1 MEKYL
6 EITNN
11 AEIPNIQNSICPLDI
26 SENDRS
32 SREEKLIENQETNIN
47 YGRAMVNSATVN
59 DGLTPC
65 KIMKKEPKD
74 IDSSTDRQF
83 NTIIHWNSQNLDNN
97 CHISRSCSTAIDIG
111 QSSSIVTTVCS
122 MASNVTPCYNNNNNN
137 VATVENEK
145 INICSGS
152 AVDIDGVTDISRKVS
167 SGVARNTAAVRQN
180 LCNDAISEV
189 PTLIP
194 CSNSNKTTTTNNN
207 NNNNNNNSSI
217 SNNDNS
223 ISSDTTPKL
232 PKLISSPNKS
242 EIVNP
247 GPTIPLISFDQ
258 SEQASN
264 TTELGLNV
272 SKNVNQSNSLV
283 GNGAKIPQGGL
294 NISLLPCQVSSD
306 VPDHLLNTM
315 RLNNTETASTTT
327 SPASAFVP
335 LSSSNCGYRS
345 IHRRDHTP
353 VSHLLPASK
362 LDSLQKEN
370 SPLGILNGM
379 QGIVAPVDHHA
390 SSQETF
396 SSIYGQQSDN
406 NIILVTQSPHHL
418 EPLKVSQTGNQIVH
432 TPISKAS
439 HVIYCH
445 NVLNNGLPLQ
455 LKTPTN
461 SLNLN
466 SSGEENNS
474 PPENLSNSVTSF
486 KSPNNTEDNMVSYN
500 KTDQTN
506 AKEDDP
512 SRHQHNLNER
522 KRRARI
528 TIACDL
534 MRRLVP
540 GLSDKTDKATVF
552 EYAARYI
559 YFLQSHVGTDYDRN
573 FLVKYSPY

>member
-122 MASNVTPCYNNNNNN
+122 MASNVTPCYN
-137 VATVENEK
+137 
-145 INICSGS
+145 
-152 AVDIDGVTDISRKVS
+152 
-167 SGVARNTAAVRQN
+167 
-180 LCNDAISEV
+180 
-189 PTLIP
+189 
-194 CSNSNKTTTTNNN
+194 NNN

-486 KSPNNTEDNMVSYN
+486 KSPNNTEDNMVSYS